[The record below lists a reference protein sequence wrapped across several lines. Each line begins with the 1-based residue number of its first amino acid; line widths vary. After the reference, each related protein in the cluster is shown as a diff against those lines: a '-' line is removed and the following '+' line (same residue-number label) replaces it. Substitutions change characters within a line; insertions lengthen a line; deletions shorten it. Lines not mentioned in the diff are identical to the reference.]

1 MSADAA
7 QPPAS
12 EGGDADAAAT
22 DPTAEEGEGEGGGA
36 KLTLDAKGNPFS
48 KHPQS
53 WSLFSSITEGRF
65 RGKIMAM
72 EQELLDYA
80 ESHQTLL
87 RSRLTYEEL
96 LEGML
101 YPGETRIPIKP
112 MLIGNMLNCDHEF
125 NVLNE
130 RVGVRMFLT
139 NRRIFF
145 LDADLDRVPQLQE
158 AKGDMGTFVL
168 SKLKVS
174 YEVTD
179 DIWYGP
185 LLRAA
190 ARTLF
195 HRPHFLLI
203 FSPFFPFFSPSAPGF
218 RNGRKRPRKKWPPP
232 TYS

>member
-1 MSADAA
+1 
-7 QPPAS
+7 
-12 EGGDADAAAT
+12 
-22 DPTAEEGEGEGGGA
+22 
-36 KLTLDAKGNPFS
+36 
-48 KHPQS
+48 
-53 WSLFSSITEGRF
+53 
-65 RGKIMAM
+65 MAM

-158 AKGDMGTFVL
+158 AKGDTGTFVL

-185 LLRAA
+185 LL
-190 ARTLF
+190 
-195 HRPHFLLI
+195 
-203 FSPFFPFFSPSAPGF
+203 
-218 RNGRKRPRKKWPPP
+218 
-232 TYS
+232 